1 MKNKCEGNE
10 NKIILGEFNNT
21 IDAMDRNGANKTQR
35 LYKYCS
41 SYTLSK
47 LIVDNGLE
55 DLSRRKTQ
63 IPQSPPIT
71 IDAQAQDPG

>member
-47 LIVDNGLE
+47 LIMDNGLE
-55 DLSRRKTQ
+55 DLSRRT
-63 IPQSPPIT
+63 PLSTPIT
-71 IDAQAQDPG
+71 IDAHAEDPG